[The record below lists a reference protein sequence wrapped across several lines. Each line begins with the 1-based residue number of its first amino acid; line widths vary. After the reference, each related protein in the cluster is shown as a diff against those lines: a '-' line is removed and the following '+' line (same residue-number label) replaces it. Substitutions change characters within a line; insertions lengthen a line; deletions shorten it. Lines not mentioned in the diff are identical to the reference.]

1 MTRLAVPIAIFLFVS
16 CSDSKRIVDKPIN
29 FNEERNELT
38 LQYLYDRYGLKQEI
52 PSINPKIIVLHW
64 SAIPTFERSFGTFYN
79 SKLPNR
85 RTEIENE
92 SDLNVSSHFL
102 VDQDGTIYR
111 LMPETTMG
119 RHVIG
124 LNHCAIGVE
133 NVGGTQNKPLNKAQL
148 KSNIWLINY
157 LAKKY
162 EIEYLIGHHEY
173 IHFEGHPL
181 WLEID
186 EGYRTTKT
194 DPGEEFMDQVRKAT
208 KNLNFKT
215 IPK

>member
-1 MTRLAVPIAIFLFVS
+1 MKRSAVLIAIFLFVS
-16 CSDSKRIVDKPIN
+16 CSDSKRIVNKPIN
-29 FNEERNELT
+29 FNEKRNELT
-38 LQYLYDRYGLKQEI
+38 LQYLYERYGLKQET

-85 RTEIENE
+85 RTEIENV

-173 IHFEGHPL
+173 TLFEGHPL

-186 EGYRTTKT
+186 GGYRTTKT
-194 DPGEEFMDQVRKAT
+194 DPGEEFMDRVRKAT